1 MKNLIMGTASG
12 YDWNTLEPFVT
23 SAVKNCPSAEIVL
36 FVNDISDFTRAKLIQ
51 CVWGGLSLSHLEFSL
66 FP

>member
-1 MKNLIMGTASG
+1 MGTASG

-36 FVNDISDFTRAKLIQ
+36 FVNDISDFTLDRIKR
-51 CVWGGLSLSHLEFSL
+51 CGGVYQN
-66 FP
+66 